1 MASET
6 TGVGIVGCGNISTTY
21 LANVPLFKGIEIRAV
36 ADSRPEAAMAQAAKF
51 GVEAVAVDDLLARDD
66 IGIVVNLTIP
76 AAHAEVS
83 LAALAAGKHVF
94 SEKPLATNLALGR
107 TIIAE
112 AEKRKLLVSC
122 APDTFLGAAG
132 RLARRFID
140 EDKIGRP
147 VFATA
152 FILSHGMEHWHPDPT
167 FFFKPGGGPV
177 LDMGP
182 YYISTLV
189 NLLGPVESVAAL
201 TGAGFEHRVVTTE
214 SPKKGTRIAVEVP
227 TTALALLRFTGGAQ
241 AFFGASWDV
250 WKHGHPPIEIYGTKG
265 SLRVPDPNF
274 FGDVV
279 QVSEQDGA
287 WQKHETAA
295 LPLGAIN
302 WPAASPRHANYR
314 ALAVAELAA
323 AARSKS
329 PQRPSGRLAL
339 HVLEVMEAILTAG
352 EKKIVVDIREKV
364 ERPAPL
370 TEDAARAFLR

>member
-1 MASET
+1 MTSET

-21 LANVPLFKGIEIRAV
+21 LENVPLFRGVEIRAI
-36 ADSRPEAAMAQAAKF
+36 ADARPEAALAQAEKF
-51 GVEAVAVDDLLARDD
+51 GVEAVGVDDLLARDD
-66 IGIVVNLTIP
+66 TGIVVNLTVP

-107 TIIAE
+107 TIMAE
-112 AEKRKLLVSC
+112 ADKRKLLVSC

-132 RLARRFID
+132 RMARRFID
-140 EDKIGRP
+140 EGKIGRP

-152 FILSHGMEHWHPDPT
+152 FFMSHGMEHWHPDPT

-189 NLLGPVESVAAL
+189 NLLGPVQSVAAL
-201 TGAGFEHRVVTTE
+201 TGAGFDHRIVTTE
-214 SPKKGTRIAVEVP
+214 SPKKGDRIDVEVA
-227 TTALALLRFTGGAQ
+227 TTALALLQFAGGAQ

-250 WKHGHPPIEIYGTKG
+250 WRHGHPLIEVYGTEG
-265 SLRVPDPNF
+265 SMRVPDPNF

-279 QVSEQDGA
+279 QVTEKGGD
-287 WQKHETAA
+287 WETHQTEEM
-295 LPLGAIN
+295 PLGAIN
-302 WPAASPRHANYR
+302 WPRAAPRHANYR

-329 PQRPSGRLAL
+329 PQRASGRLAL
-339 HVLEVMEAILTAG
+339 HVLEVMEAILTSG
-352 EKKIVVDIREKV
+352 EKKSVIVIQNKA
-364 ERPAPL
+364 ERPAML
-370 TEDAARAFLR
+370 SEDAAVGFLR